1 MNMIRIEHQKQVKR
15 KGLSLAVYAGLL
27 VVLVTMTS
35 CSAFAPAPTAT
46 PVPTETTVPTSTF
59 TPHPTLTGTPTPLP
73 TRTPVPPTATP
84 EELMLPMPDGE
95 LLVSWQGFPIMPG
108 AIAGEEDDNMY
119 TFVIEASPDEV
130 RVYYEREL
138 ARLGYGL
145 MASGVNDA
153 GETKMLMFIGD
164 DNSLS
169 MFFVPYE
176 DGSLMVSLIST

>member
-1 MNMIRIEHQKQVKR
+1 
-15 KGLSLAVYAGLL
+15 
-27 VVLVTMTS
+27 
-35 CSAFAPAPTAT
+35 
-46 PVPTETTVPTSTF
+46 
-59 TPHPTLTGTPTPLP
+59 
-73 TRTPVPPTATP
+73 
-84 EELMLPMPDGE
+84 MPDGE

-138 ARLGYGL
+138 AKLGYGLMASGL

-164 DNSLS
+164 GNSLS